1 VEVFDGERSLT
12 RLAASPLSRALITF
26 LREAGLTR
34 KLLSD
39 YKKWAAQLVGAEG
52 KNGEGQALQSAAAA
66 EEAEDAEAKAEEKQS
81 SKGTVAAETASGDVK
96 VPSSAE
102 ALGEPIAVEAPQ
114 KSEELSTEEAAPKPS
129 APQQEE
135 PPPQISEGAEGAA
148 VEKEVPG
155 EAVKGPAQEVEEAA
169 REAPPELAA
178 QPPISAERAEAAA
191 VVEPQEAVSA
201 SAEAKPAAA
210 EQPANVECTKV
221 TFGRCSALGITEALV
236 ERARREPAGVK
247 LALLALWRSV
257 IASLKADMKSLEPL
271 WLEAGLDPQ
280 AAISAEDRARAEVV
294 AEEALAG
301 CRLCVVDLP
310 TFLKLVRRITLAER
324 PDGDAMLVVDVG
336 YNGDEVGVATRLT
349 AWIKEKKDETQYVIP
364 LILRERL
371 RQLGLALDVDAHDLY
386 VELVHRAERYQVTA
400 DAYIKPILLHAVEAL
415 RASPHLA
422 KCTKDNRVIYIASEL
437 FRTSRWYFDSKVGL
451 GRNKLY
457 LAFRRHGLLTRAET
471 VVVEFVDEYGEKVR
485 RRALAFRIDRLS
497 AFIEFDV
504 SQLCKAV
511 GLMVEEEKAWDAE
524 PQGAAPG
531 VEA

>member
-1 VEVFDGERSLT
+1 MRPRTADMPAPRAGPTPRRDKQQRNKKLAGMT
-12 RLAASPLSRALITF
+12 REF
-26 LREAGLTR
+26 G
-34 KLLSD
+34 D
-39 YKKWAAQLVGAEG
+39 MAEG
-52 KNGEGQALQSAAAA
+52 TSA
-66 EEAEDAEAKAEEKQS
+66 
-81 SKGTVAAETASGDVK
+81 SK
-96 VPSSAE
+96 
-102 ALGEPIAVEAPQ
+102 EPIAVEVPQ
-114 KSEELSTEEAAPKPS
+114 KSKKPS
-129 APQQEE
+129 AEGNSEPAAPQQEE
-135 PPPQISEGAEGAA
+135 HSPQKLETAERSTEKEAGPPPEEPQRGQPAEAEKPPKAA
-148 VEKEVPG
+148 GPFPPEAGGTAEVVRP
-155 EAVKGPAQEVEEAA
+155 PIEAA
-169 REAPPELAA
+169 KSGELD
-178 QPPISAERAEAAA
+178 SAEIQCLKTTYE
-191 VVEPQEAVSA
+191 
-201 SAEAKPAAA
+201 
-210 EQPANVECTKV
+210 
-221 TFGRCSALGITEALV
+221 RCSALSITEALV
-236 ERARREPAGVK
+236 ARARQEPPGVR
-247 LALLALWRSV
+247 LALLAVWRTV
-257 IASLKADMKSLEPL
+257 LAGLGADVKSFEPL
-271 WLEAGLDPQ
+271 WVEAGLDPS
-280 AAISAEDRARAEVV
+280 AAVTSDDRARAEAV

-301 CRLCVVDLP
+301 CRLCIVDLP

-336 YNGDEVGVATRLT
+336 YNGDEVSVATRLT

-371 RQLGLALDVDAHDLY
+371 RQLGLALDVDVHDLY

-437 FRTSRWYFDSKVGL
+437 FRTSNWYFNSRVGL

-457 LAFRRHGLLTRAET
+457 HAFRQHGLLARAET
-471 VVVEFVDEYGEKVR
+471 VVVELVDEYGEKVR
-485 RRALAFRIDRLS
+485 RRALAFQIDRLS